1 MGRHYSGSWTVNRA
15 TVLRISDVRQLLK
28 QGHTVTAEATFPALG
43 SMELHADWTGPQP
56 FLRLRYQHINGT
68 LYDYRIGIDAVK
80 SNLGRGQLFYFRCPE
95 TGRRCRM
102 LYMAYNY
109 PSFKAREAYRIR
121 LYYPKQLTGG
131 RGRYNA
137 LYWMAEEQ
145 LEQLSQR
152 RQSLLYAGRPT
163 RYARKIDALEERLQ
177 HLNVLRWTEGLPP
190 FLR

>member
-1 MGRHYSGSWTVNRA
+1 MTVDRA
-15 TVLRISDVRQLLK
+15 TVLRISDVRRLLLK
-28 QGHTVTAEATFPALG
+28 QGQSISAEATFPGLG
-43 SMELHADWTGPQP
+43 SMGVQADWTGLQP
-56 FLRLRYQHINGT
+56 FLRLRYQHSNGT
-68 LYDYRIGIDAVK
+68 RYDYRIDIEAVR
-80 SNLGRGQLFYFRCPE
+80 SNLGRGQLLYFRCPE

-109 PSFKAREAYRIR
+109 PTFKAREAYRIR

-137 LYWMAEEQ
+137 LYWIAEEQ

-152 RQSLLYAGRPT
+152 RQSHSYAGKPT
-163 RYARKIDALEERLQ
+163 RLAQRIEALEARQ
-177 HLNVLRWTEGLPP
+177 HYLNVMRWTEGLPA